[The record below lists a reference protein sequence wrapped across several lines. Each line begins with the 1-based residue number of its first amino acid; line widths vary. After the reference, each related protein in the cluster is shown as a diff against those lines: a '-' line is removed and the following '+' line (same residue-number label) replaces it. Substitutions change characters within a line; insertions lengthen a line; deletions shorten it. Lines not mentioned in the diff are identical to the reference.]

1 MKKLSVFI
9 LSIILISCT
18 KTELPINPVPTPAL
32 AADPAQ
38 YGTPYTK
45 VPAAKDAIIY
55 QVNTRAFSAAGN
67 LKGVTARLDA
77 IKNLGVNVLYLMP
90 INPVGTL
97 RAVNS
102 PYAIKDYKS
111 VGNEF
116 GTLEDLRTLVNEA
129 HSKNMAVMLDVV
141 ANHTS
146 WDHEWITAHK
156 SWYKQGSK
164 YAFEL
169 YDKWITAHKSWYK
182 QDASG
187 NIVSAL
193 GFNDVAQLN
202 FSNDTM
208 RTAMIEAL
216 RYWVF
221 AANIDGYRF
230 DFADNVP
237 IDFWKQALT
246 SLKSIPG
253 RQLLYFAEGTRTENF
268 RAGFDMNFGF
278 RFFGKLKD
286 VYGDNKSATQFNEVN
301 KSEYLNVYDESQ
313 VVRYITNHDVNSSDG
328 TPQELFGGDKG
339 AMGAFVIAAYMKGVP
354 MIYSGQEVGTP
365 YRILFPFTSQK
376 IDWTLNPGIAAEFA
390 KIIGFRNSSTA
401 IRNGQL
407 FAYSSDDVVAFTK
420 EQEKEKVFVLVN
432 IRNKAVEYSLPTA
445 LANTNWTNGLSSGN
459 VALTT
464 KVILQPYSYMVLK
477 NQ

>member
-9 LSIILISCT
+9 LSIIMLSCS
-18 KTELPINPVPTPAL
+18 KTELPVNPVSTLPL
-32 AADPAQ
+32 APDPAQ
-38 YGTPYTK
+38 FGTPYTK

-55 QVNTRAFSAAGN
+55 QVNTRAFSAEGN

-77 IKNLGVNVLYLMP
+77 IKNLGVNLLYLMP

-97 RAVNS
+97 RGINS
-102 PYAIKDYKS
+102 PYAIKDYKA

-129 HSKNMAVMLDVV
+129 HSKNMSVMLDVV
-141 ANHTS
+141 VNHTS

-156 SWYKQGSK
+156 SWYKQ
-164 YAFEL
+164 
-169 YDKWITAHKSWYK
+169 
-182 QDASG
+182 DAAG

-193 GFNDVAQLN
+193 GYNDVAQLN

-237 IDFWKQALT
+237 VDFWKQAIT
-246 SLKSIPG
+246 SLKSIPN

-268 RAGFDMNFGF
+268 RAGFDLNFGF
-278 RFFGKLKD
+278 RFFGNMKE
-286 VYGDNKSATQFNEVN
+286 VYGENKSATRLSEVN
-301 KSEYLNVYDESQ
+301 KAEYLNVYDESQ
-313 VVRYITNHDVNSSDG
+313 VVRYTTNHDVNSSDG

-339 AMGAFVIAAYMKGVP
+339 AMGAFVMAAYMKGVP

-365 YRILFPFTSQK
+365 YRILFPFTTKK
-376 IDWTLNPGIAAEFA
+376 IDWTLNPTMPAEYA

-401 IRNGQL
+401 IRSGQL
-407 FAYSSDDVVAFTK
+407 FDYSSDDVVAFTK

-432 IRNKAVEYSLPTA
+432 IRNKAVEYTLPTA
-445 LANTNWTNGLSSGN
+445 LANTNWTNGLGSGN
-459 VALTT
+459 VALST
-464 KVILQPYSYMVLK
+464 KVILQPYSYLALK
-477 NQ
+477 N